1 MKEKDIVGLAFR
13 LIGLLGMLLVFR
25 HWLRLWHATGSVH
38 FDEPLKLIV
47 ELVLIAVGLY
57 LLRGAP
63 LLMRFAFPQE
73 GANATTATSKA

>member
-1 MKEKDIVGLAFR
+1 MKEKDLVGLAFR
-13 LIGLLGMLLVFR
+13 LIGLLGMVLVLR
-25 HWLRLWHATGSVH
+25 HWLRLWHASGSVH

-47 ELVLIAVGLY
+47 ELVLIGAGLY

-73 GANATTATSKA
+73 AAQKT